1 MTNAKWDKLYDDL
14 RKEFG
19 DDTIKRAVDIPKRPG
34 IPSGSLALDFA
45 VGFHGMPQDRAIEI
59 SGKESSGKTTLAIMI
74 MCKFLDAQ
82 PERGALF
89 LDLEHKLTSDWLE
102 YLVGEERMKRIMY
115 IQPDHAE
122 MATNIYKRALPTGQ
136 ACFALYDS
144 IAGAPTMRRN
154 DDAEVGGYGGNAI
167 AISEFARHA
176 ALNSAKYACL
186 TVGINQ
192 TRDDFGGYNRL
203 ITPGGRAWKAA
214 CILRLELRKSTR
226 EIDYLSSGGEKIPIG
241 HMIYCKVVKNQLGGV
256 EGRTCN
262 WWFYSVETPEHPFGI
277 DSLDEIVRLGVVTE
291 VLQRNGGWYTHPA
304 LPANAKGE
312 HKVQG
317 IDAIKALVRTDESLR
332 MTLTSEILAGLDAHS
347 DEVAPI
353 SEPDASV
360 EPKLAPFP
368 DNPKDMSPAQLDHAA
383 KGLIENFQKDG

>member
-1 MTNAKWDKLYDDL
+1 MTNAKWDKLYEDL

-19 DDTIKRAVDIPKRPG
+19 DESIKRAVDIPKRPG

-74 MCKFLDAQ
+74 MCNFLDAQ
-82 PERGALF
+82 PHRGALF

-102 YLVGEERMKRIMY
+102 YLVGSQRMERIMY

-122 MATNIYKRALPTGQ
+122 MATNIYKRALPSGQ
-136 ACFALYDS
+136 VCFAIYDS
-144 IAGAPTMRRN
+144 IAGAPTARRN
-154 DDAEVGGYGGNAI
+154 DDAEVSSYGGNAI

-226 EIDYLSSGGEKIPIG
+226 DIDYLSAGGEKIPIG
-241 HMIYCKVVKNQLGGV
+241 HKIFCKVVKNQLGGV
-256 EGRTCN
+256 EGRTCE
-262 WWFYSVETPEHPFGI
+262 WWFYSVETPDHPFGI
-277 DSLDEIVRLGVVTE
+277 DTLDEIVRLGVVTE
-291 VLQRNGGWYTHPA
+291 VLRKSGGWYHHRAFP
-304 LPANAKGE
+304 LDAKGE
-312 HKVQG
+312 NKVQG
-317 IDAIKALVRTDESLR
+317 IDAVKAMVRTDESLR
-332 MTLTSEILAGLDAHS
+332 KTLTSEILAGLDAHS

-353 SEPDASV
+353 TEPNLAVEEVLSEA
-360 EPKLAPFP
+360 
-368 DNPKDMSPAQLDHAA
+368 
-383 KGLIENFQKDG
+383 